1 MLAQN
6 TDDTQENPYSIDV
19 LCLTLD
25 PQIQTTYFPTV
36 MEHILREKVHEAEN
50 FITIF
55 QVGATQTQ
63 TCERLILN
71 H

>member
-1 MLAQN
+1 MSFA
-6 TDDTQENPYSIDV
+6 
-19 LCLTLD
+19 LD

-50 FITIF
+50 FITVF

-63 TCERLILN
+63 TCECLILN